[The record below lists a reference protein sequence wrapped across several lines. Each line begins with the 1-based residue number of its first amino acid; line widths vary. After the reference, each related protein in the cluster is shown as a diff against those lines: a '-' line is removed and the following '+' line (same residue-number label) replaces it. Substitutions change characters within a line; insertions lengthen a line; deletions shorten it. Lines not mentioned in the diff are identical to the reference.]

1 MARDTGGNVRL
12 ILQGKVVPLPAG
24 IDLAAYRIVQEALTN
39 ARRHA
44 PGADVDVEVSYGE
57 ETLQLRVRDHGPGP
71 AEGELAAG
79 HGLVGMR
86 DRATIAGGTF
96 SCGAAEG
103 GGFVVDVTLPTVE
116 AAS

>member
-1 MARDTGGNVRL
+1 L

-44 PGADVDVEVSYGE
+44 PGSDVDVEVSYGE
-57 ETLQLRVRDHGPGP
+57 AALTLRVRDYGPGP
-71 AEGELAAG
+71 GDGELMPG

-96 SCGAAEG
+96 SYGAAEG
-103 GGFVVDVTLPTVE
+103 GGFAVEVTLPYDGE
-116 AAS
+116 AP

>member
-1 MARDTGGNVRL
+1 M
-12 ILQGKVVPLPAG
+12 QGKVVPLPAG
-24 IDLAAYRIVQEALTN
+24 TDLAAYRIVQEALTN

-44 PGADVDVEVSYGE
+44 PGADVDVELSYGDD
-57 ETLQLRVRDHGPGP
+57 LLLIRVRDHGPGP
-71 AEGELAAG
+71 GEGELASG

-103 GGFVVDVTLPTVE
+103 GGFVVEVTLPTG
-116 AAS
+116 APS